1 MKLGFVWLVGAGC
14 GRPDLITLAGLR
26 ALQDADVVVYDDLLP
41 PGLLDLASP
50 QAEKRY
56 VGKRLGKHSAVQEE
70 ICSLLIS
77 LAKEGRRVC
86 RLKGGDPFV
95 FGRGGEEALALQAAG
110 VPYTLIP
117 GVTSAVAIPEL
128 AGIPVTHRAVSRG
141 FHVVT
146 GHTATGPEGLPPNL
160 DALAAVGGTL
170 VFLMGLT
177 RLPLLAQR
185 LMEAGMAPDTPAA
198 VVGETAVR
206 GTLGDIGEKAVDF
219 PPPAV
224 ILVGETAKMDLS
236 SPHLPLSGVSIG
248 LTGTQSF
255 QDKLRR
261 ALAPYG
267 GQVVTLQLSAMER
280 VCTPEALSAA
290 LGQKPRWVAFTSP
303 NGVQIFFDLL
313 AESGVDLR
321 DLAQVKFAVVGRG
334 TAKAL
339 RAHGVHA
346 DLIPER
352 HYTAALGAA
361 LAEVGEGPVL
371 LAGAENA
378 SAAPEEALAAAGV
391 PHSRLDL
398 YRLTPGPVGHTE
410 VDYLLFG
417 SAGGVENYFAAGGG
431 MPRRST
437 VCIGENTAQK
447 AAQLGCASLALAKD
461 ATGYEMAQALLK
473 IHKEA
478 GK

>member
-1 MKLGFVWLVGAGC
+1 MIGFVWLVGAGC
-14 GRPDLITLAGLR
+14 GRPDLLTLAGFR
-26 ALQDADVVVYDDLLP
+26 ALQDADVVVYDDLLA
-41 PGLLDLASP
+41 PGILEYAAP
-50 QAEKRY
+50 EAEKRY

-70 ICSLLIS
+70 ISGLLVS
-77 LAKEGRRVC
+77 LARAGKRVC

-95 FGRGGEEALALQAAG
+95 FGRGGEEALALQAAQI
-110 VPYTLIP
+110 PYTIIP
-117 GVTSAVAIPEL
+117 GVTSAVAVPEL
-128 AGIPVTHRAVSRG
+128 AGIPVTHRAVSRS

-146 GHTATGPEGLPPNL
+146 GHTASGPDGLPPNL
-160 DALAAVGGTL
+160 DALATVGGTL
-170 VFLMGLT
+170 VFLMGLN
-177 RLPLLAQR
+177 RLSLLAQR
-185 LMEAGMAPDTPAA
+185 LIDGGMAPDTPAA

-206 GTLGDIGEKAVDF
+206 GTLADIGEKAADF

-224 ILVGETAKMDLS
+224 IVVGETAKMELL
-236 SPHLPLSGVSIG
+236 SPHLPLAGVTIG
-248 LTGTQSF
+248 LTGTQTF

-267 GQVVTLQLSAMER
+267 GQVVSLQTSAMEP
-280 VCTPEALSAA
+280 VCTPEKLSDALA
-290 LGQKPRWVAFTSP
+290 QQPRWVAFTSP
-303 NGVQIFFDLL
+303 NGVQVFFELL
-313 AESGVDLR
+313 AKSDTDLR
-321 DLAQVKFAVVGRG
+321 DLAQVKFAVVGKG

-339 RAHGVHA
+339 RSHGIHA

-361 LAEVGEGPVL
+361 LAEVGESPVL

-391 PHSRLDL
+391 PCSRLDL
-398 YRLTPGPVGHTE
+398 YRLTPGPVQPIG

-417 SAGGVENYFAAGGG
+417 SAGGVENYFAAGGR

-437 VCIGENTAQK
+437 VCIGENTAQR
-447 AAQLGCASLALAKD
+447 AAQLGCSSLALAKD
-461 ATGYEMAQALLK
+461 ATGFEMAQALLK

-478 GK
+478 QK